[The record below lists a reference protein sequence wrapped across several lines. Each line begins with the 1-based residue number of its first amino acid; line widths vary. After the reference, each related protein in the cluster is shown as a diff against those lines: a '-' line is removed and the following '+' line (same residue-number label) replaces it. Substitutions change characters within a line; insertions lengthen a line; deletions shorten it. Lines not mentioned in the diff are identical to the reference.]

1 MTFQH
6 RAGVSPY
13 TSPCGFAQTCV
24 FAKQLL
30 GPLPCGPLSGASLLP
45 RLRDHFAE
53 FLGSA
58 SPVGLR
64 ILSPSTCVGLRYGC
78 ARRHSGFSRR
88 ALSALP
94 YSSSVR
100 AAHKDSRGPLRCP
113 SPAPHAGLPPPGMR
127 LARASPHLL
136 AARSAGIS
144 TCCPSATPSGLALGP
159 DSPRADE
166 LHPGN
171 LGYSAGGIPTPLSLL
186 IPAFSLPGAP
196 PPLTVRL
203 PCAGNA
209 PLPRRFSSGAPG
221 FGGMFQPRTFS
232 ARGLSASELLRTL
245 SMRGC
250 FWANVLAV
258 FEAPHPF
265 PLNMHLGALAAGPGS
280 SPLGRPTCLVR
291 PDSWGPPARH
301 SEFDI
306 LW

>member
-171 LGYSAGGIPTPLSLL
+171 LGYSAGGIPTPSRYS
-186 IPAFSLPGAP
+186 F
-196 PPLTVRL
+196 
-203 PCAGNA
+203 
-209 PLPRRFSSGAPG
+209 
-221 FGGMFQPRTFS
+221 
-232 ARGLSASELLRTL
+232 
-245 SMRGC
+245 
-250 FWANVLAV
+250 
-258 FEAPHPF
+258 
-265 PLNMHLGALAAGPGS
+265 
-280 SPLGRPTCLVR
+280 
-291 PDSWGPPARH
+291 RH
-301 SEFDI
+301 SLFPA
-306 LW
+306 LHRPSRCGFPAPATLPYRAA